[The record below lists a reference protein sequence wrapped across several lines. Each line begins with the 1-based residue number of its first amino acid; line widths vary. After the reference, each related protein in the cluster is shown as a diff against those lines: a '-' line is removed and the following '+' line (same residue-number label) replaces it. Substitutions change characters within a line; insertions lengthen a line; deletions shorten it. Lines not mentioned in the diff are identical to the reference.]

1 MVFDEYNDWRKP
13 GYTVWTDTKVF
24 IICVI
29 SYNLIEF
36 YLGDKSSK
44 EEDKRAKEK
53 ERKKTKEKEKAK
65 EKERDEKAKEKEKR
79 DKEKAKALE
88 EKEKKKKVSF
98 YDTGW
103 LISFGEIPTKTT
115 WMMIYE

>member
-1 MVFDEYNDWRKP
+1 MIEGNQGTQFGPIRRD
-13 GYTVWTDTKVF
+13 F

-53 ERKKTKEKEKAK
+53 ERKKAK

-79 DKEKAKALE
+79 DKEKAKALA
-88 EKEKKKKVSF
+88 EKEKKKKVRNWF
-98 YDTGW
+98 V
-103 LISFGEIPTKTT
+103 LVV
-115 WMMIYE
+115 

>member
-53 ERKKTKEKEKAK
+53 ERKKTREKEKAK
-65 EKERDEKAKEKEKR
+65 KERDEKAKEKEKR
-79 DKEKAKALE
+79 DKEKAKALA
-88 EKEKKKKVSF
+88 EKEKKKKVRNWF
-98 YDTGW
+98 A
-103 LISFGEIPTKTT
+103 FVV
-115 WMMIYE
+115 